1 MIARMALISGAL
13 LFVGCGVGNPPP
25 PAAGTRAIY
34 VPDAVTV
41 ICDRGGN
48 LIYQTDKGGLAVL
61 PGGCADTGKP

>member
-1 MIARMALISGAL
+1 MMARIALIGGAL
-13 LFVGCGVGNPPP
+13 VFAGCGVGNPPP

-48 LIYQTDKGGLAVL
+48 LIYQSDKGLAVL

>member
-1 MIARMALISGAL
+1 MRPMLVVLGIVL
-13 LFVGCGVGNPPP
+13 LASCTRNPPP
-25 PAAGTRAIY
+25 PVAGTRAIY
-34 VPDAVTV
+34 VPDPVTV